1 MRFYSAIC
9 AFLVASICAAA
20 GARADVPSGAA
31 PSKPLAYSQFVKDAK
46 RQIGLLDVLQKDD
59 ETYLDL
65 ESGQLGRTYIVAPVL
80 AAGVGGDA
88 FAGRVYPSFLV
99 KFKRV
104 GKRILW
110 ISPNTRYTAS
120 PEARASL
127 DISVADSVLASTP
140 IAAESQETGRIVV
153 SAAFFLTDIED
164 IGHGI
169 GSASAVATL
178 DAGKSYIERVKAFPK
193 NVEILADLAFNGTPG
208 SIVTAPDSHGA
219 VVKMHYSILEQ
230 PRDSGYVPRMADDRV
245 GYFITAQKHFGDDD
259 ASSPFVRYINRWDLR
274 KGPITYYLTN
284 EIPPRYRSPIARAL
298 LAWND
303 AFAKIGYPHA
313 IEVKNQP
320 DDRAWDPDDIRYS
333 TVRWIAGDTPS
344 FAAYAPVIVDPAD
357 GEILRAEIVIDGEAM
372 RTVKRGYADMAAPLL
387 GTHAAP
393 ACQAYDC
400 GYMSDSAALAA
411 MGSMTLGYAKSDA
424 PARRERYAEQW
435 LESIVLH
442 EAGHTLGLR
451 HNFAASTIYPLAMLH
466 DPYFTATHGLIGSV
480 MEYVPVNLS
489 PKGESQGEYFQ
500 VRLGLY
506 DAWAI
511 RYGYA
516 YFPNVKAP
524 EDEASG
530 LRAIASQS
538 TQPEYA
544 YGTDED
550 AEGPGGVDPYISTY
564 DLSSDP
570 LAFDANQF
578 AVANGLLGDLDR
590 LYPRDDVSY
599 YEERQA
605 FLTIMRSY
613 SRAERLTCKFI
624 GGVRTSRAH
633 RGQAGG
639 GPPLRSISREEQRRA
654 FDLLAEHVFSA
665 HSFSF
670 APRLLNDLG
679 EDHYP
684 HWNATPP
691 TSPNFPIG
699 TYVAALQDDAILRL
713 FDPEVML
720 RLTDRQIEADSQKRA
735 MSLGD
740 LFAWTQA
747 AVWDDFSESNML
759 HRNLQHRWTDLLIG
773 FSLAPSG
780 LLDHLGYPGETSSQA
795 RYELSLLAPRLHGAL
810 VGKQLDRATR
820 ANLAD
825 ISHRVDNA
833 MSARS
838 VQGS

>member
-1 MRFYSAIC
+1 MRFYSALC
-9 AFLVASICAAA
+9 VFLVVTISAAA
-20 GARADVPSGAA
+20 SARADILSGATA
-31 PSKPLAYSQFVKDAK
+31 SKPLAYAQFVKDAK
-46 RQIGLLDVLQKDD
+46 RQTGLIDVLQKED

-65 ESGQLGRTYIVAPVL
+65 ELGQLGRTYIIAPVL

-110 ISPNTRYTAS
+110 ISPNTHYTAS
-120 PEARASL
+120 AQARASL
-127 DISVADSVLASTP
+127 DISAADSVVASTP
-140 IAAESQETGRIVV
+140 ILAESQETGHIVV
-153 SAAFFLTDIED
+153 SIAFFLTDMED
-164 IGHGI
+164 IGHAVGS
-169 GSASAVATL
+169 GSATETL
-178 DAGKSYIERVKAFPK
+178 DIGKSYIERVKAFPK
-193 NVEILADLAFNGTPG
+193 NVEVLADLAFNPNG
-208 SIVTAPDSHGA
+208 
-219 VVKMHYSILEQ
+219 VVLKMHYSILEQ
-230 PRDSGYVPRMADDRV
+230 PRGSGYIPRLADDRV

-259 ASSPFVRYINRWDLR
+259 APSPFVRYINRWDLR
-274 KGPITYYLTN
+274 RGPITYYLTN
-284 EIPPRYRSPIARAL
+284 EIPLRYRSVIAHAL

-320 DDRAWDPDDIRYS
+320 DDPAWDPDDIRYS

-344 FAAYAPVIVDPAD
+344 FAAYAPAIVDPAD

-372 RTVKRGYADMAAPLL
+372 RTVKRGYADTAAPLR
-387 GTHAAP
+387 GTGAVS

-400 GYMSDSAALAA
+400 GYMSDSAAMAA
-411 MGSMTLGYAKSDA
+411 MGSMTLGYAPADA
-424 PARRERYAEQW
+424 QARRERYAEQW
-435 LESIVLH
+435 LRSIILH

-451 HNFAASTIYPLAMLH
+451 HNFAASTIYPLTMLH
-466 DPYFTATHGLIGSV
+466 DPHFTATHGLVGSV

-500 VRLGLY
+500 GRLGLY

-530 LRAIASQS
+530 LRAIASES
-538 TQPEYA
+538 TRSEYV

-550 AEGPGGVDPYISTY
+550 ADGPGGVDPFISTY
-564 DLSSDP
+564 DLSNDP

-578 AVANGLLGDLDR
+578 AVASGLIRDLDR
-590 LYPRDDVSY
+590 SYPRDDRSY
-599 YEERQA
+599 YDERQA
-605 FLTIMRSY
+605 FFTIMRVY
-613 SRAERLTCKFI
+613 VRAEALTCKFI
-624 GGVRTSRAH
+624 GGVRTSRTH

-639 GPPLRSISREEQRRA
+639 GPPLRSISREDQRRA
-654 FDLLAEHVFSA
+654 FSLLAEHVFSV
-665 HSFSF
+665 HSFSY
-670 APRLLNDLG
+670 PPLLLNDLG
-679 EDHYP
+679 EDHYQ

-691 TSPNFPIG
+691 TSPNFPIA
-699 TYVAALQDDAILRL
+699 TYVASLQDDAIRRL

-720 RLTDRQIEADSQKRA
+720 RITDREIEADSQKGG

-747 AVWDDFSESNML
+747 AIWDDFSARNVL
-759 HRNLQHRWTDLLIG
+759 HLNLQQRWTDILIG
-773 FSLAPSG
+773 FTSAPSG
-780 LLDHLGYPGETSSQA
+780 SLERLGYPSETSAQA
-795 RYELSLLAPRLHGAL
+795 RYELSLLAPRLHAAL
-810 VGKQLDRATR
+810 IAKQLDRATR
-820 ANLAD
+820 AHFAD
-825 ISHRVDNA
+825 ISHRVDEA